1 MNRGGIRKSLTML
14 PLALTVAMDEHALS
28 PVLPF
33 DKHIVHSS
41 RSAALF
47 LDMHALLHTF
57 GNGRPLEPGRAF

>member
-33 DKHIVHSS
+33 DKH
-41 RSAALF
+41 RDTLQDRDCE
-47 LDMHALLHTF
+47 L
-57 GNGRPLEPGRAF
+57 